1 MKRQRVART
10 LGWIYCACIAFFVLS
25 PVLII
30 FPASFGA
37 SESLEFPPRAY
48 SLRWYAQVLGDPQWL
63 ASAGLSARI
72 ALFAAL
78 AATAAGLL
86 VGLSHFLV
94 KQVAPGVRSFRML
107 PMVAPHIVLATG
119 LFSVLLSGRMLGD
132 ANVLAL
138 VHASLAIPLT
148 MIIFINAVESVD
160 PLLWTA
166 ASTLG
171 ARWWTILRQIL
182 LPILLTSVVVAF
194 VLAFIVSW
202 DEVTFAIFIG
212 PSIVPTLPARMFYYL
227 RELITPALAA
237 VASLLVLVTVVVG
250 LLVVVARWI
259 GRPKA
264 ARIVVREDAS

>member
-1 MKRQRVART
+1 MSGKRIARIV
-10 LGWIYCACIAFFVLS
+10 GWVYCTVIVLFVLS
-25 PVLII
+25 PVAII

-63 ASAGLSARI
+63 ASAALSARI
-72 ALFAAL
+72 AVFAAL

-86 VGLSHFLV
+86 IGLSHFLV
-94 KQVAPGVRSFRML
+94 KQVAPGVRSFLML

-119 LFSVLLSGRMLGD
+119 LFSVLLNARMLGD

-138 VHASLAIPLT
+138 IHASLAIPLT
-148 MIIFINAVESVD
+148 MVIFINAMESVD

-212 PSIVPTLPARMFYYL
+212 PSTVPTLPARMFYYL

-237 VASLLVLVTVVVG
+237 VASLLVGVTVVVG
-250 LLVVVARWI
+250 LLVLLVRWI
-259 GRPKA
+259 GRPKSA
-264 ARIVVREDAS
+264 PALEETT